1 MERPEASIAIQ
12 ALPRM
17 GGGANNG
24 GKNGGEKGT
33 LRVIDTVI
41 AYIKERGL
49 RCFVGPFE
57 TVIEGSAD
65 ALWDIARECQKI
77 CVREGAKSVSL
88 YMKFEYNPTEGTLSI
103 EEKTSKYHA

>member
-17 GGGANNG
+17 GIGANNS
-24 GKNGGEKGT
+24 EKET

-49 RCFVGPFE
+49 RCFVSPFE
-57 TVIEGSAD
+57 TVIEGGVD

-77 CVREGAKSVSL
+77 CIREGAESVSL
-88 YMKFEYNPTEGTLSI
+88 YIKFAYNPTKGTLSI
-103 EEKTSKYHA
+103 EEKTNKYHAQ